1 MIKYIGKKSETPSGG
16 IEDSESWST
25 YTWKVPKKG
34 GLLRHDFDSFW
45 PMQSSTQGHIKL
57 FNTAIDLWKE
67 NKIFGSGIKSFRVKC
82 AKIAEHVKYR
92 MCSNH
97 PHNYYLEI
105 LTDTGIAGFL
115 LVCTIA
121 LIFVVFIIKNFK
133 FFSDSGMGNSI
144 LLAAVISLILE
155 TFPLKSTGSIFT
167 TNDATYLILISSII
181 LSYKKLLAV
190 QNSDN
195 HI

>member
-1 MIKYIGKKSETPSGG
+1 MVTEKDQRSSLHRKKLSFLNDATFRSRLLLTAL
-16 IEDSESWST
+16 D
-25 YTWKVPKKG
+25 TWKK
-34 GLLRHDFDSFW
+34 
-45 PMQSSTQGHIKL
+45 
-57 FNTAIDLWKE
+57 

-82 AKIAEHVKYR
+82 AKIVEHTR
-92 MCSNH
+92 NRLCSTH

-115 LVCTIA
+115 LVCTLA

-133 FFSDSGMGNSI
+133 FFRGNRMGNYI
-144 LLAAVISLILE
+144 LLASVISLILE
-155 TFPLKSTGSIFT
+155 TFPLKSTGSVFT

-181 LSYKKLLAV
+181 LSYKKLLAA

>member
-1 MIKYIGKKSETPSGG
+1 M
-16 IEDSESWST
+16 
-25 YTWKVPKKG
+25 
-34 GLLRHDFDSFW
+34 
-45 PMQSSTQGHIKL
+45 
-57 FNTAIDLWKE
+57 DLWQK

-82 AKIAEHVKYR
+82 AKIEAHTKNR

-115 LVCTIA
+115 LVCTLA
-121 LIFVVFIIKNFK
+121 LIFVIFIIKNFK
-133 FFSDSGMGNSI
+133 FFSGNGMGNYI
-144 LLAAVISLILE
+144 LLASVISLILE